1 MLVYV
6 STWFIAF
13 LLVSSVMLVLLGVAD
28 MAAKPSPN
36 ATAGTST
43 TSADVCRICGD
54 QTSYFQLQN
63 CSPGISFIL
72 GCCAAVFALVVCF
85 VGKVFIIP
93 QVFPHKSRV

>member
-13 LLVSSVMLVLLGVAD
+13 LLMASVLLVLVGVTD
-28 MAAKPSPN
+28 MAAKPNTNN
-36 ATAGTST
+36 ATTDDGPPHS
-43 TSADVCRICGD
+43 CRICGE

-63 CSPGISFIL
+63 CTPGISFIM
-72 GCCAAVFALVVCF
+72 GCCSAVFALVVCF